1 MGGQSESPP
10 KRGLGT
16 GQGCQKAGFLLPS
29 VQAEAS
35 LPRGLV
41 LSHTHL
47 QCGRCRFDPWVRK
60 IPWRRTWQLTPVF
73 LPGESHG
80 PKSLAGYSLWDRK
93 ESDMTERLIL
103 SLHRHP
109 GKRIDFPFSN
119 LGPGNP
125 RDPCPQHLCPQSS
138 TGWSTC
144 SQSLM
149 GLMRA
154 GLGRHN
160 RAPEEKG
167 LWGDGRK
174 GQERKMAPKESRKT
188 SPCLLAQLEK
198 ILRRFMGPGEVS
210 EPGTHRTTVSRLD
223 GKIYT
228 TSPSED
234 P

>member
-10 KRGLGT
+10 KRRLGT

-80 PKSLAGYSLWDRK
+80 QKSLAGYSPWDRK

-103 SLHRHP
+103 SPSPWKNFFP
-109 GKRIDFPFSN
+109 GLFFFQ
-119 LGPGNP
+119 PGTWKSQRP
-125 RDPCPQHLCPQSS
+125 LSPAPLSSEQHWLVNMQPK
-138 TGWSTC
+138 
-144 SQSLM
+144 
-149 GLMRA
+149 
-154 GLGRHN
+154 
-160 RAPEEKG
+160 P
-167 LWGDGRK
+167 DG
-174 GQERKMAPKESRKT
+174 ADESRAWET
-188 SPCLLAQLEK
+188 QQ
-198 ILRRFMGPGEVS
+198 
-210 EPGTHRTTVSRLD
+210 GT
-223 GKIYT
+223 
-228 TSPSED
+228 
-234 P
+234 

>member
-10 KRGLGT
+10 KRRLGT

-80 PKSLAGYSLWDRK
+80 QKSLAGYSPWDRK

-103 SLHRHP
+103 SPSPWKNFFSWTFL
-109 GKRIDFPFSN
+109 FPTWDLEIPES
-119 LGPGNP
+119 LVPSTSVLRAALAG
-125 RDPCPQHLCPQSS
+125 QH
-138 TGWSTC
+138 
-144 SQSLM
+144 
-149 GLMRA
+149 A
-154 GLGRHN
+154 
-160 RAPEEKG
+160 AK
-167 LWGDGRK
+167 
-174 GQERKMAPKESRKT
+174 A
-188 SPCLLAQLEK
+188 
-198 ILRRFMGPGEVS
+198 
-210 EPGTHRTTVSRLD
+210 
-223 GKIYT
+223 
-228 TSPSED
+228 
-234 P
+234 